1 MLTLKGQNNLLPYN
15 TGVGER
21 KYLAVRWEGMNS
33 TSGTPGYSN
42 SIYEIYFFADGWC
55 ELRIGNWSG
64 LPQVS
69 PGVYTAS
76 GSGWNFANSISAD
89 TCYLFWL
96 SQYSSFSYLNNSS
109 SGVSHYYYNHAYEN
123 GLIVSKTTSS
133 ARAPLLGSSA
143 IASANWPP
151 TGWTSM
157 QSQSA
162 DDQALSLSVVTNWQQ
177 SYDVLYSWY
186 TYKSLS
192 SIYIVSNGYITFG
205 GSSTAY
211 SNLSYTNPAIDKLM
225 IGATDRS
232 HQQVAWKIGYK

>member
-64 LPQVS
+64 SGQVS
-69 PGVYTAS
+69 PGVYTS
-76 GSGWNFANSISAD
+76 QGYGWSFANAISAD
-89 TCYLFWL
+89 TCYVFFL
-96 SQYSSFSYLNNSS
+96 SSYTTFSYLASS
-109 SGVSHYYYNHAYEN
+109 VNYYYYNHAYEN
-123 GLIVSKTTSS
+123 GLIVPKTTSS

-162 DDQALSLSVVTNWQQ
+162 DDQALSLSVVSNWQ
-177 SYDVLYSWY
+177 SNYSVLYSWY
-186 TYKSLS
+186 TYHQLS
-192 SIYIVSNGYITFG
+192 DIYIVSNGYITFG

-211 SNLSYTNPAIDKLM
+211 SSLSYTNPALDKIM